1 MRSLL
6 GRGLRGEGGGRG
18 GRRPERGSAEC
29 RRPVCSYPYRNIS
42 RSEVRRI
49 DFRIYR
55 ERTQQTA
62 FQALNG
68 GCVGFCLVWARRG
81 NKGGNFVGE
90 GPLAAQISLWV
101 VQNTFSLLCFLFFPP
116 FGCAP
121 ARNA

>member
-68 GCVGFCLVWARRG
+68 GCLVCGLEWPRRA
-81 NKGGNFVGE
+81 NKDANLVRQEHLEQHF
-90 GPLAAQISLWV
+90 PLMFLQNIS
-101 VQNTFSLLCFLFFPP
+101 SLLRIL
-116 FGCAP
+116 
-121 ARNA
+121 

>member
-6 GRGLRGEGGGRG
+6 APGLRGEGGGRG

-68 GCVGFCLVWARRG
+68 GCGVCGLEWPRRAS
-81 NKGGNFVGE
+81 KGANVLRKVLLSHQF
-90 GPLAAQISLWV
+90 SLWV
-101 VQNTFSLLCFLFFPP
+101 LQKL
-116 FGCAP
+116 A
-121 ARNA
+121 

>member
-42 RSEVRRI
+42 RSEVRQI

-68 GCVGFCLVWARRG
+68 GVLVDMYGLARKGSKSADVRG
-81 NKGGNFVGE
+81 E
-90 GPLAAQISLWV
+90 ARLAH
-101 VQNTFSLLCFLFFPP
+101 TFPRWKRQTHSPQRSLCFL
-116 FGCAP
+116 
-121 ARNA
+121 ARL

>member
-68 GCVGFCLVWARRG
+68 GCLGFWLGWPRKE
-81 NKGGNFVGE
+81 NKGGNFWRE
-90 GPLAAQISLWV
+90 GILWHQFSRGV
-101 VQNTFSLLCFLFFPP
+101 VQNTSSLTRFFFFPQL
-116 FGCAP
+116 F
-121 ARNA
+121 